1 MKCPKFVRDIV
12 TEPNSDT
19 ICVIRVI
26 AIVGFIQFFALASW
40 QYHQHGVFDPQAYA
54 LGFGAMITGAGVAL
68 GLKKDT
74 PPADPPPEQKP

>member
-1 MKCPKFVRDIV
+1 MKWVRDIV
-12 TEPNSDT
+12 TEPGSDR

-26 AIVGFIQFFALASW
+26 ALIGFAQFFALASW
-40 QYHQHGVFDPQAYA
+40 QFHKHGIFDPQTYA

-74 PPADPPPEQKP
+74 QPPPPPPAQIP